1 VSLPAS
7 AEVDWPVSHRII
19 RTVYPPVSL
28 FEDIADP
35 ADWDLIA
42 SLEAKSNPRV
52 RDQIGELTLVPPARR
67 LAGPTASLVMGAFTH
82 ASRARPSRFT
92 DGSFGIWYCG
102 DVPEVA
108 IAETVFHHENFMRQT
123 AEPAGMS
130 DFRELVCGVGGQL
143 VDLRGGAAAE
153 CLAPDDYG
161 PGQALGRAVHEVDGD
176 GIVYPSVRWAGGQ
189 AAALFWPN
197 RIRLPV
203 LQARQLRYY
212 WDGTRVTRYFVHGTR
227 SWIGWP

>member
-1 VSLPAS
+1 MSLPAS

-130 DFRELVCGVGGQL
+130 DFRELGV
-143 VDLRGGAAAE
+143 RGGRATG
-153 CLAPDDYG
+153 G
-161 PGQALGRAVHEVDGD
+161 PAGRCRGGMSGAGRLRA
-176 GIVYPSVRWAGGQ
+176 GAGAGAGG
-189 AAALFWPN
+189 
-197 RIRLPV
+197 
-203 LQARQLRYY
+203 AR
-212 WDGTRVTRYFVHGTR
+212 G
-227 SWIGWP
+227 